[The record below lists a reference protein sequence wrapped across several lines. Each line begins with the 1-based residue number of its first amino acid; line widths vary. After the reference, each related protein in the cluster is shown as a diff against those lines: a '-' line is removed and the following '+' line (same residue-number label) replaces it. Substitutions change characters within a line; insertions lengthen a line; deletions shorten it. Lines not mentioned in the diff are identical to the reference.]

1 MTSPSHEATELD
13 RLPPKYFGGGRI
25 LPALVPASC
34 LDMGLLASFQD
45 RMQAAAG
52 QAVQVHRMRYDRQYA
67 FDCIARAHGSD
78 DALLRKL
85 ALMLFDT
92 YQGGALR

>member
-25 LPALVPASC
+25 LPALVPACC

-45 RMQAAAG
+45 RMQAAG

-67 FDCIARAHGSD
+67 FDRIASAHGSD

-85 ALMLFDT
+85 ALMLFET
-92 YQGGALR
+92 YQGGTLR